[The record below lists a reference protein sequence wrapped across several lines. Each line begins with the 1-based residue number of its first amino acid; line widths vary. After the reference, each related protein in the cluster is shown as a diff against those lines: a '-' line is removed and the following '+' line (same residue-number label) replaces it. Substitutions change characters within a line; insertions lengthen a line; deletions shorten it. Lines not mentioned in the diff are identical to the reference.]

1 MEETYDGLETGK
13 TETTTNPTDEF
24 SDIIGVLP
32 ENVEELIAERNSEN
46 PENDFEAL
54 GVEPRLLK
62 AIDELGFM
70 HPMPIQ
76 EMVIPHLLHED
87 GDVIGLAQTGTGK
100 TAALGL
106 PLLQRIDE
114 DDNRPQALIIAPTR
128 ELCLQIAGDLADFSK
143 YLDNVRILPV
153 YGGSSIDSQIRA
165 LRNGVQVVVATPGRL
180 IDLINRGTVHLD

>member
-1 MEETYDGLETGK
+1 MEVMNDGLETGK
-13 TETTTNPTDEF
+13 IETTTNPTYEF

-76 EMVIPHLLHED
+76 EMVIPHLLNKE

-100 TAALGL
+100 TAAFGL
-106 PLLQRIDE
+106 
-114 DDNRPQALIIAPTR
+114 A
-128 ELCLQIAGDLADFSK
+128 
-143 YLDNVRILPV
+143 
-153 YGGSSIDSQIRA
+153 
-165 LRNGVQVVVATPGRL
+165 
-180 IDLINRGTVHLD
+180 